1 MTGTRR
7 PVRWPAGPLGSF
19 GPSVGARVTAGAAC
33 LLGAAVL
40 AGCGAGHSVGT
51 HGTAAAGGTV
61 SRAGATGPA
70 RLQAPAAGGHGAKAA
85 GPATMAGRYVALG
98 DSFTSAPLVPDQG
111 GLPLGCLRSDQDYPS
126 LVAAALHPSSF
137 ADVSCYGAATAA
149 MTSAQKTLNA
159 TNPPQLNAL
168 GPDDTLVTVQVG
180 GDDIG
185 VGHIA
190 TTCAGLSLTSPFG
203 SPCTRHYTEGGTDQL
218 AQAVAATGPKVA
230 SVLRA
235 IAQRAPHARILI
247 VGYPAVL
254 PATGNGCWPEVPI
267 AAGDVP
273 YLRGIENQLNAM
285 LATEAARNGA
295 TFVNTYAASIGHD
308 ACQPPSAKWTEGL
321 VPTSLAV
328 PFHPNAH
335 GEQAMAREILAARR

>member
-1 MTGTRR
+1 MTGMRR
-7 PVRWPAGPLGSF
+7 PVGGTAGPAG
-19 GPSVGARVTAGAAC
+19 AC
-33 LLGAAVL
+33 LLVAAVL
-40 AGCGAGHSVGT
+40 AGCGAAHGAGT
-51 HGTAAAGGTV
+51 HGTA
-61 SRAGATGPA
+61 
-70 RLQAPAAGGHGAKAA
+70 
-85 GPATMAGRYVALG
+85 GPATVAGRYVALG

-111 GLPLGCLRSDQDYPS
+111 GLPAGCLRSDQDYPS

-159 TNPPQLNAL
+159 ANPPQLSAL
-168 GPDDTLVTVQVG
+168 GPADTLVTVQVG

-190 TTCAGLSLTSPFG
+190 TTCAGLSITDPFG
-203 SPCTRHYTEGGTDQL
+203 SPCTQHYTEGGTDQL
-218 AQAVAATGPKVA
+218 ARAVAATGPKVA

-235 IAQRAPHARILI
+235 IGQRAPHARILL
-247 VGYPAVL
+247 VGYPAIL

-285 LATEAARNGA
+285 LATEATRNGA

-321 VPTSLAV
+321 IPTSLAV
-328 PFHPNAH
+328 PFHPNAR
-335 GEQAMAREILAARR
+335 GEQAMAREILAALR